1 MRLANKSII
10 VTGAASGIGA
20 AGAARFAEEGAELLL
35 VDVQADLLR
44 EVVAGIET
52 AGGKAIACV
61 ADVSKEDDW
70 DRIRSEALAAFGKV
84 DVLWNNAGI
93 GLTGNVVQT
102 TPADWDRVHSIN
114 LRGVYLGCRALL
126 PHMIERGGGTIVNTA
141 SELGTVGGPEI
152 AAYSAA
158 KFGVVGLTKSIA
170 IDFATKGIRANALCP
185 GPVDTPLLRR
195 DEAAATARPP
205 GANETLMGRWGQP
218 VELANAA
225 VFLAS
230 DESSFMTGATLV
242 VDGGLTAH

>member
-1 MRLANKSII
+1 VIL
-10 VTGAASGIGA
+10 TGAASGIGA
-20 AGAARFAEEGAELLL
+20 ACAARFAEEGAEVLA
-35 VDVQADLLR
+35 VDLQAEMLSEHVR
-44 EVVAGIET
+44 GIT
-52 AGGKAIACV
+52 AAGGKAMVFV
-61 ADVSKEDDW
+61 ADVSKEADW
-70 DRIRSEALAAFGKV
+70 ERIRQEALTAFGKV
-84 DVLWNNAGI
+84 DVLFNNAGI
-93 GLTGNVVQT
+93 GFTGSVLKT
-102 TPADWDRVHSIN
+102 TPADWDRVHSVN
-114 LRGVYLGCRALL
+114 LRGVYLGCRSLL

-152 AAYSAA
+152 AAYCAA

-195 DEAAATARPP
+195 DEAEAEGRPAGSNDTP
-205 GANETLMGRWGQP
+205 MGRWGRP
-218 VELANAA
+218 EELANAA